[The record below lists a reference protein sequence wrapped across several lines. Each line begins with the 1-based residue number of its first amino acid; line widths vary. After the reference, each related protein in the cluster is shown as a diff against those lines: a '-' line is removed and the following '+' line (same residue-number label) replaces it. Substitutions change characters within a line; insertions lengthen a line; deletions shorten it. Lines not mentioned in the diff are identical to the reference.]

1 MVREVGRFA
10 GIEGVRKEFESFI
23 CCLRLRGVDICVV
36 LIEFD
41 IDDE

>member
-1 MVREVGRFA
+1 MVRGVDRFA
-10 GIEGVRKEFESFI
+10 GIEGKRNEFESLTV
-23 CCLRLRGVDICVV
+23 CLRFRGVDIGVV